1 MESCLK
7 FLPRKSYNTLGLVVL
22 TIFVSIGVVIIGIA
36 SDFESKTTLQC
47 NPDKTLASDLSTR
60 KYIETQCFQKYAQ
73 EFYPSFPL
81 YVMFVLNFGLVLLLS
96 IIYAYWVK
104 RRVEIFVNPP
114 REPAND
120 AEEESQPLS
129 GSISPAASDPMAH
142 RSSSSYFVF
151 TAYILHLIIFRIMPL
166 VVFAALLLNSMNFPD
181 QFHCRWPMNSMS
193 TTQLNVTETQRANY
207 STVDCTYPMGSE
219 NEKLSVTV
227 IAINLLYGTEAFMEL
242 AYLLWSA
249 WKDRSLLSD
258 IEFCCVYLLKKRK
271 RIRKLMKKMRENV
284 TDDIFHLHDDFGEK
298 GLSRL
303 KLEEIY
309 INVIIQ
315 EGRESSETPRR
326 PFKNR
331 HERYEAH
338 LKTPKDA
345 TPLTQTSDLF
355 KLIKGTGKAP
365 KTILVVG
372 RPGIGKTLLTQKIF
386 HEWQEQ
392 ASEFWHGKIVIL
404 LRFRDF
410 QHGKTSLRE
419 MLKHA
424 YGLNMSSSDFNCTY
438 EHICLMSSNV
448 VLIFD
453 GLDELKYDKKFLA
466 QEMSVNN
473 PNKVADILQI
483 FKQLV
488 KGKLLPG
495 VTVLTTS
502 RPTAEYIYK
511 ELSFDQQVEILGFH
525 QEQIKN
531 YVENFCRNDV
541 DKSAKLWKFI
551 EESPELLSLSYIPV
565 NCYITCLTLNESI
578 DLDEPEKV
586 GRDSIR
592 SNVPR
597 TITELYKRAIK
608 ILLFRHHSKYKNERI
623 PKDYIIAKLPQHFQK
638 YLDKLKEI
646 ASNGMINDELIFE
659 FQSRDE
665 FIAEL
670 SDCGIINKLEDKRR
684 NLFCFLHLTI
694 QEFLAA
700 QHVVD
705 DMGNVESFLVEHI
718 NEPRWHLV
726 IQFVA
731 GFIGDKIKELKEE
744 RNTSERYG

>member
-7 FLPRKSYNTLGLVVL
+7 FLPRKSYNTFGLVVL
-22 TIFVSIGVVIIGIA
+22 TIFVSIGVVVIGIA

-60 KYIETQCFQKYAQ
+60 KYIETQCFLKYAQ

-81 YVMFVLNFGLVLLLS
+81 YVMFVINFGVLLLLS
-96 IIYAYWVK
+96 IIYAYLVK
-104 RRVEIFVNPP
+104 HRVEIFVNPP
-114 REPAND
+114 SEPAND

-151 TAYILHLIIFRIMPL
+151 TVYILHLIICRILPL

-181 QFHCRWPMNSMS
+181 QFHCHWPMNSMI
-193 TTQLNVTETQRANY
+193 TTQINVTETQRANY
-207 STVDCTYPMGSE
+207 STVDCTYPMGSK
-219 NEKLSVTV
+219 NEKLSTTV

-258 IEFCCVYLLKKRK
+258 IEFCCVYLLRKRK
-271 RIRKLMKKMRENV
+271 RTRKFMKKMRENA
-284 TDDIFHLHDDFGEK
+284 TDDIFHLHDDFGGK
-298 GLSRL
+298 ALSRL

-309 INVIIQ
+309 INVLIQ
-315 EGRESSETPRR
+315 EGRESWETSRSQ
-326 PFKNR
+326 FENR
-331 HERYEAH
+331 HERYQAH
-338 LKTPKDA
+338 LKAPKDA
-345 TPLTQTSDLF
+345 TPFTETSDLF
-355 KLIKGTGKAP
+355 KPKGTGKAP
-365 KTILVVG
+365 RTILVVG

-386 HEWQEQ
+386 NEWQEQ

-404 LRFRDF
+404 LQFRDF

-419 MLKHA
+419 MLKHTR
-424 YGLNMSSSDFNCTY
+424 GLNMSSADLNGIY
-438 EHICLMSSNV
+438 EYICLMPSNV

-453 GLDELKYDKKFLA
+453 GLDELRYDETSSA
-466 QEMSVNN
+466 EETAVNN
-473 PNKVADILQI
+473 PNKVADVFQI

-488 KGKLLPG
+488 EGKLLPG
-495 VTVLTTS
+495 ATVLTTS
-502 RPTAEYIYK
+502 RPTAGHIYK
-511 ELSFDQQVEILGFH
+511 KLSFDRQVEILGFKK
-525 QEQIKN
+525 EQIKS
-531 YVENFCRNDV
+531 YVEKFCRNDN
-541 DKSAKLWKFI
+541 DKSTKLWKYI

-565 NCYITCLTLNESI
+565 NCYIICLTLNESI
-578 DLDEPEKV
+578 DLDEPEEV
-586 GRDSIR
+586 GRDSIE

-608 ILLFRHHSKYKNERI
+608 VLLFRHHTEYKSKEV
-623 PKDYIIAKLPQHFQK
+623 PDDYFIADLPEHFQND
-638 YLDKLKEI
+638 LDELKKI
-646 ASNGMINDELIFE
+646 AWEGMRDDELIFE
-659 FQSRDE
+659 FPSHHKLM
-665 FIAEL
+665 AKL
-670 SDCGIINKLEDKRR
+670 SDCGIFNKLEDKRR
-684 NLFCFLHLTI
+684 NWFCFLHLTI

-705 DMGNVESFLVEHI
+705 DMGNVESFLIEHI
-718 NEPRWHLV
+718 DEPRWHLV

-731 GFIGDKIKELKEE
+731 GLIGDKIRELKED

>member
-7 FLPRKSYNTLGLVVL
+7 FLPRKSYNTLGFVVL

-60 KYIETQCFQKYAQ
+60 KYIETQCFLKYAQ

-81 YVMFVLNFGLVLLLS
+81 YVMFVINFGVLLLLS
-96 IIYAYWVK
+96 IIYAYLVK
-104 RRVEIFVNPP
+104 HRVEIFANPP

-120 AEEESQPLS
+120 AEEESQLLM
-129 GSISPAASDPMAH
+129 GSISPAASDPIAH

-151 TAYILHLIIFRIMPL
+151 TVYILHLIICRILPL

-193 TTQLNVTETQRANY
+193 TTQINVTETQRANY
-207 STVDCTYPMGSE
+207 STVDCTYPMGSK
-219 NEKLSVTV
+219 NEKLSTTV

-258 IEFCCVYLLKKRK
+258 IEFCCVYLLGKRK
-271 RIRKLMKKMRENV
+271 RTRKFMKKMRENA
-284 TDDIFHLHDDFGEK
+284 TDDIFHLHDDFG
-298 GLSRL
+298 GRALSRL

-309 INVIIQ
+309 INVLIQ
-315 EGRESSETPRR
+315 EGRESWETSRSQ
-326 PFKNR
+326 FENR
-331 HERYEAH
+331 HERYQAH
-338 LKTPKDA
+338 LKAPKDA
-345 TPLTQTSDLF
+345 TPLTETSDLF
-355 KLIKGTGKAP
+355 KPKGTGKAP
-365 KTILVVG
+365 RTILVVG

-386 HEWQEQ
+386 NEWQEQ

-404 LRFRDF
+404 LQFRDF
-410 QHGKTSLRE
+410 QHGKISLRE

-424 YGLNMSSSDFNCTY
+424 HGLNMSSSDFNCTY
-438 EHICLMSSNV
+438 EHICLMPSNF
-448 VLIFD
+448 VLVFD
-453 GLDELKYDKKFLA
+453 GLDELEYN
-466 QEMSVNN
+466 ETSSVEETSVNN
-473 PNKVADILQI
+473 PNEVADVFQI

-488 KGKLLPG
+488 EGKLLPG
-495 VTVLTTS
+495 ATVLTTS
-502 RPTAEYIYK
+502 RSTAEHVYK
-511 ELSFDQQVEILGFH
+511 KLSFDREVEILGFKK
-525 QEQIKN
+525 EQIKS
-531 YVENFCRNDV
+531 YVERFCRNDN
-541 DKSAKLWKFI
+541 DKSTKLWEYI

-565 NCYITCLTLNESI
+565 NCYIICLTLNESI
-578 DLDEPEKV
+578 GGE
-586 GRDSIR
+586 SFQ

-608 ILLFRHHSKYKNERI
+608 VLLFRHHTKYKSKEV
-623 PKDYIIAKLPQHFQK
+623 PKDYFIADLPERFQND
-638 YLDKLKEI
+638 LDELKKI
-646 ASNGMINDELIFE
+646 AWEGMRDDKLIFE
-659 FQSRDE
+659 FQSHHKLM
-665 FIAEL
+665 AKL
-670 SDCGIINKLEDKRR
+670 SDCGIFNKLEDKRR
-684 NLFCFLHLTI
+684 NWFCFLHLTI

-705 DMGNVESFLVEHI
+705 DMGNVESFLIEHI

-731 GFIGDKIKELKEE
+731 GLIGDKIRELKED